1 MSRETEHL
9 DTATLSALIDEQ
21 GAAAARA
28 VAARHLASC
37 AECTA
42 RKASLESAVKAVG
55 GLKKVSPTA
64 GETRAMR
71 MAVLEARPHAG
82 IRRRLRWWPAH
93 PLAGTRRRVAATGM
107 AAAVALVA
115 AVWLAVANL
124 GPTASPTAGKVAAPP
139 GRVSSG
145 TAAPAGSAVNG
156 ELAPAPAPTSRS
168 GSPAPYAVF
177 GASTS
182 PGNLAVAPA
191 QPVFSSEA
199 QVASYVAGQASVSA
213 AARTATAGDAA
224 ARTKGLVAT
233 LPAVPGA
240 APTPTAGT
248 AAPVSSPA
256 AGSQLAPAPGAA
268 APPPT
273 FAGCVQQVI
282 GAAPQPAEALEA
294 TPVSYQGTP
303 AWLIVAATPPA
314 AYSTP
319 ISSEPLSREQ
329 FWVQSQSA
337 CATLVQGTV

>member
-9 DTATLSALIDEQ
+9 DAETLSALIDEQ
-21 GAAAARA
+21 GTAAARA

-42 RKASLESAVKAVG
+42 RKASLEAAVKAVG
-55 GLKKVSPTA
+55 GLNKVSPTA

-71 MAVLEARPHAG
+71 MAVLKARPHAG
-82 IRRRLRWWPAH
+82 IRRWRWWPAH
-93 PLAGTRRRVAATGM
+93 PLAGTRRRVTATGM

-139 GRVSSG
+139 GRVRSG
-145 TAAPAGSAVNG
+145 TAAPASAGSAANG
-156 ELAPAPAPTSRS
+156 ELAPVPAAASR
-168 GSPAPYAVF
+168 SPAPYAVF
-177 GASTS
+177 GAPTS
-182 PGNLAVAPA
+182 PGSLAMAPA
-191 QPVFSSEA
+191 QPVFSSGT
-199 QVASYVAGQASVSA
+199 QVASYVAAQASVSA
-213 AARTATAGDAA
+213 AARAATAEDAA
-224 ARTKGLVAT
+224 ATTKGLIAT
-233 LPAVPGA
+233 LPAAASA
-240 APTPTAGT
+240 APSRAAGT

-282 GAAPQPAEALEA
+282 SAAPQPAAALEA
-294 TPVSYQGTP
+294 APVTYQGTP
-303 AWLIVAATPPA
+303 AWLIVAATPPSA
-314 AYSTP
+314 TP
-319 ISSEPLSREQ
+319 TPVSSEPLIREQ
-329 FWVQSQSA
+329 FWVQSQAA